1 MDDIHVDADALRLQ
15 MIAAFFSRASL
26 RSDRFL
32 RAFVLAHR
40 WIPISVFQSPV
51 RLGVLADDHVVV
63 AKAVRA
69 SLSGILDVSSSRKV
83 SDDGR
88 SLRMRSTDLAD
99 AATPNMFYVENIPPF
114 ATVSTLVKRIENI
127 SSVHLPLTSIIHQY
141 ATSARC
147 HKISRKSKVFP
158 PKLLT
163 LVDFTIPAD
172 RSVEP
177 DMDIRLPGFAF
188 VVIQSRTALDPK
200 FGSRWRPFRLSD
212 SRAIIPF
219 IACETKRIGEL
230 EDDEVDDWEYARVM
244 SINIWEARM
253 DQYYSLANSK
263 RNQLESAMDLRHG
276 SHSGASYEAGVVVRY
291 SNVHRGTS
299 RKILKTL
306 FELVAPVSFVDYTK
320 GETEGF
326 VRFKTPMG
334 ATLATSYFSH
344 QNIVQ
349 INSKDVGTLITSV
362 KHLQRLKSSIASE
375 RVEFDEWDEVE
386 LEYHEN
392 LEESINLESDVV
404 IGIRL
409 IVLQGDEEEAYWNEI
424 YQKQQNTSAFSNPQ
438 PWKKGLLK
446 EKGRTEQISRD
457 TPNVHIKFAPDGE
470 ESDVREEAFPLI
482 KVNIGTRAVT
492 SPVKAFDDE
501 GVRSEVLENAVLP
514 PKKRKLDSREALEAS
529 TSDNPDKED
538 VNVEG
543 DISKKK
549 KRGKRRGRGGRG
561 QKGNKQMS
569 SPNGDTPPMIMNPA
583 INTAENQ
590 RSIALVIGLF
600 VSIFPLFYLF
610 QVVINRWF
618 LGEQKWTNSMAE
630 AATAAQTITSNFKLI
645 LHHLVAV
652 PTKKEVV
659 SSAGKCLI
667 PFGFLLS
674 LIVSIIVLQNAIAV
688 HSVLVEQYT
697 INVTQ
702 VQAGLIAFFVSCNG
716 FLVSRILEYYKEK
729 TEVRKKAAA
738 YAFKIS
744 NNNYSR
750 QTNES
755 GVCDTNVAADAV
767 AAVSIDDICTFDSSS
782 QSISSKVEAIGFSDN
797 PIPKENSDSEVEHQ
811 APIFDSKFEYIRR
824 VKHLLPQ
831 YNYIHLSFG
840 NFMQL
845 FVLITEFIQ
854 LASFPFRDLLMY
866 SNFQQSLSFDS
877 DGFTDTVGYKFIE
890 TIRSITSTISS
901 GLPTIDTLVLSN
913 IRFAI
918 AWWIS
923 LLGIVLAALVMTIKA
938 FLHCDFLSAHPRL
951 KKFCKSAA
959 EGSWVVYFQP
969 LTSILYLI
977 VISPYIFLIFVQPIH
992 KILGSFVEPLG
1003 CFSSSDQ
1010 PLWPPELGGSVLESV
1025 MNKQI
1030 AIKLRQEQCAPILLN
1045 PPLQVWCSVVGYIM
1059 AYYLLTIFKVCD
1071 EQKPREGIVTFTS
1084 RSEVLNKNG
1093 SLTLLLLYTLIPT
1106 SDSTTLRGIVAA
1118 IVLCFMIFYQIRIGS
1133 SYIRPVNFWR
1143 SISFTWVLW
1152 MSLCIVYFT
1161 HPNQA
1166 SFYNIT
1172 QSSTY
1177 RPWIR
1182 IFLTIVFGWLCVL
1195 VVYAVLHF
1203 SVLRAIERQSTKP
1216 RTGITYTYGSGD
1228 DEDSQVA
1235 IIASKFA
1242 SAISSIAQRIRGTQA
1257 NVGINQTTIGRP
1269 EISQASAIPI
1279 VLTTDP
1285 IATLRSV
1292 RSATSDS
1299 TSVAS
1304 ASSAA
1309 KFSDRSSVYNSVV
1322 RPKLV
1327 GPRGPLSADSTTA
1340 GFVRPSSLISANKIH
1355 YKLDQ
1360 RSLEQLSERV
1370 IEEGRVGEKSKG
1382 GGNEETLD

>member
-1 MDDIHVDADALRLQ
+1 
-15 MIAAFFSRASL
+15 
-26 RSDRFL
+26 
-32 RAFVLAHR
+32 
-40 WIPISVFQSPV
+40 
-51 RLGVLADDHVVV
+51 
-63 AKAVRA
+63 
-69 SLSGILDVSSSRKV
+69 
-83 SDDGR
+83 
-88 SLRMRSTDLAD
+88 MRSTDLAD

-177 DMDIRLPGFAF
+177 DLDIRLPGFAF

-299 RKILKTL
+299 RKVLKTL

-362 KHLQRLKSSIASE
+362 KHLQRLKSSVASE

-1106 SDSTTLRGIVAA
+1106 SDSTTLSKNCYKVQAHAIVLLGGIVAA

-1133 SYIRPVNFWR
+1133 SYIRPVN
-1143 SISFTWVLW
+1143 L
-1152 MSLCIVYFT
+1152 
-1161 HPNQA
+1161 
-1166 SFYNIT
+1166 
-1172 QSSTY
+1172 
-1177 RPWIR
+1177 
-1182 IFLTIVFGWLCVL
+1182 
-1195 VVYAVLHF
+1195 
-1203 SVLRAIERQSTKP
+1203 AIERQSTKP

-1304 ASSAA
+1304 ASSAT